1 MKSNLTDSYVQ
12 RYKTFLDNPRPT
24 KPEEL
29 KQLTEELYARLLK
42 KEEDDIAKIHQVL
55 NFAKDDDCAWRGGRS
70 SRVDGD

>member
-1 MKSNLTDSYVQ
+1 MTDPYVQ

-24 KPEEL
+24 KPDEL

-55 NFAKDDDCAWRGGRS
+55 DFAKDDDCTWRSGRS
-70 SRVDGD
+70 G